1 MVHFPRGPASRYA
14 PFPPH
19 LWSDVF
25 GIEGADSAN
34 TGIASP
40 NKSPAVTRVRLGSP
54 VIDAL
59 LTTECSA
66 SAWRNLLPTLAAQ
79 CLTVGSTLKTG
90 RHDPPGCWPNPWR
103 GGRHQIAPSPFTASH
118 QLHRHDKLRSLG
130 FSPEYTIVGIHRP
143 LSTVF
148 IVPSFSRST
157 LPGDPIDASEMAF
170 YSPKRPAHLREY
182 IQIARP
188 CCSRD
193 RSTLLVSTIR
203 PTPES
208 PRRWMCR

>member
-14 PFPPH
+14 PFLPH

-66 SAWRNLLPTLAAQ
+66 SAWRNLLSTLAAQ

-103 GGRHQIAPSPFTASH
+103 WGRHQFAPSAFTV
-118 QLHRHDKLRSLG
+118 LHRHDKLRRLDY
-130 FSPEYTIVGIHRP
+130 SPEYTTVGIHHP
-143 LSTVF
+143 VSTVF
-148 IVPSFSRST
+148 IVPSFSRNT
-157 LPGDPIDASEMAF
+157 LPGDPLT
-170 YSPKRPAHLREY
+170 RPRWHFIVRNVPDG
-182 IQIARP
+182 P
-188 CCSRD
+188 CMG
-193 RSTLLVSTIR
+193 
-203 PTPES
+203 ES
-208 PRRWMCR
+208 PRGENLANESG

>member
-14 PFPPH
+14 PFLPH

-54 VIDAL
+54 VIDAF

-90 RHDPPGCWPNPWR
+90 RHDPPGCWLNPWR
-103 GGRHQIAPSPFTASH
+103 WGRHQFAPSPFTAPH
-118 QLHRHDKLRSLG
+118 QHDKLRSLD
-130 FSPEYTIVGIHRP
+130 FSPEYTIAGIHRP
-143 LSTVF
+143 VSTVF

-157 LPGDPIDASEMAF
+157 LPGAPFLYLIVVGRMGIEPMTPGLKDVCMA
-170 YSPKRPAHLREY
+170 
-182 IQIARP
+182 
-188 CCSRD
+188 CCSIPLD
-193 RSTLLVSTIR
+193 TGLEHPV
-203 PTPES
+203 
-208 PRRWMCR
+208 RWFGPDL